1 MGRELPPFDDRV
13 LKTLGADEYVS
24 RLYSGPDANV
34 VGLYV
39 GYYRT
44 QRQGDTMHS
53 PLNCLPGAGWQ
64 PVSGGRVVI
73 PIEGREPIEVN
84 RYIVQKGEERQLV
97 LYWYQSQSRVVAS
110 EYWGK
115 VYLVLDAIR
124 TRRSDAALIRV
135 TSPIGARQSEAEAAG
150 YAVDFVKTM
159 FPRLVEH
166 LPS

>member
-1 MGRELPPFDDRV
+1 M
-13 LKTLGADEYVS
+13 KTLGADQYVS
-24 RLYSGPDANV
+24 RVYGGPKAQV
-34 VGLYV
+34 AGLYI

-44 QRQGDTMHS
+44 QRQGDTIHS

-64 PVSGGRVVI
+64 PVSAGRVSI
-73 PIEGREPIEVN
+73 PIDGREPIEVN

-97 LYWYQSQSRVVAS
+97 LYWYQSQGRVVAS

-135 TSPIGARQSEAEAAG
+135 TSPIGTGETEDEAAQ
-150 YAVDFVKTM
+150 YAVDFVRTL